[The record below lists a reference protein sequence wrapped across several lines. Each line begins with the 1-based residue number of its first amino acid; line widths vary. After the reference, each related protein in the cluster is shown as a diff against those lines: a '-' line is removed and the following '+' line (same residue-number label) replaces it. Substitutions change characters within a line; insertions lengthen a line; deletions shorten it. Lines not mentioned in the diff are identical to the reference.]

1 IRCLAAARRIDQRAR
16 FRRVAAARLARL
28 YRVCARRA
36 RTVRRVLRAHDARR
50 AHLSGRFPS
59 GQIPDCRADGAANR
73 GRAARRHFA
82 ARRSARNGAARVGTA
97 SRTRD
102 AAPFGAIRPQ
112 TFRLPAALPAVQRAR
127 NARSAQRVK
136 VMKLNDTT
144 LIAVLCTLL
153 TGLLHAASRD
163 IAPFGPLVLIAPIP
177 ILLYALSASRTWR
190 AFASAFVA
198 RVIGSAAFIYAYA
211 DALAPAILTLA
222 TVAAAAEFA
231 LVVALTRLAVERLP
245 SWAGTLS
252 FPVFA
257 TAAEFLIQLGSPHG
271 TFGALG
277 YALVDI
283 LPLVQIA
290 SVGGIAAVSFVAA
303 LVPMTIV
310 MLIRAPAHWRSVLIA
325 SASPLLAASLSG
337 VWRLS
342 VPSEDQARVAL
353 ASIDALTFQ
362 SVEDPMRANHVAAA
376 YADLVQAFQGQELE
390 AVVLP
395 ERVFVDTTGPGA
407 NASALLQDAANRIDA
422 RIVAGFDEVL
432 DDGQHVNTAR
442 VFAPRASRLT
452 YVKRRLIPGLESGL
466 VPGREPLLIGD
477 RAVAICKD
485 LDFAPMIR

>member
-1 IRCLAAARRIDQRAR
+1 
-16 FRRVAAARLARL
+16 
-28 YRVCARRA
+28 
-36 RTVRRVLRAHDARR
+36 
-50 AHLSGRFPS
+50 
-59 GQIPDCRADGAANR
+59 
-73 GRAARRHFA
+73 
-82 ARRSARNGAARVGTA
+82 
-97 SRTRD
+97 
-102 AAPFGAIRPQ
+102 
-112 TFRLPAALPAVQRAR
+112 
-127 NARSAQRVK
+127 
-136 VMKLNDTT
+136 MKLNDTT

-211 DALAPAILTLA
+211 DALTPAILTLA

-325 SASPLLAASLSG
+325 GASPLLAASLYG

-485 LDFAPMIR
+485 LDFAPMIREYGRRGAVLMFVPAWDFTLDGRLHARMAMVRGVENGFAMARAAAMGRLTVSDAFGRIVAEAVTSDRGPTVLVAEVGLTSRRTIYSRIGDAFAWLTVAGAVLLVVSLVLRRRGPA

>member
-1 IRCLAAARRIDQRAR
+1 
-16 FRRVAAARLARL
+16 
-28 YRVCARRA
+28 
-36 RTVRRVLRAHDARR
+36 
-50 AHLSGRFPS
+50 
-59 GQIPDCRADGAANR
+59 
-73 GRAARRHFA
+73 
-82 ARRSARNGAARVGTA
+82 
-97 SRTRD
+97 
-102 AAPFGAIRPQ
+102 
-112 TFRLPAALPAVQRAR
+112 
-127 NARSAQRVK
+127 
-136 VMKLNDTT
+136 
-144 LIAVLCTLL
+144 
-153 TGLLHAASRD
+153 
-163 IAPFGPLVLIAPIP
+163 
-177 ILLYALSASRTWR
+177 
-190 AFASAFVA
+190 
-198 RVIGSAAFIYAYA
+198 
-211 DALAPAILTLA
+211 
-222 TVAAAAEFA
+222 A

-325 SASPLLAASLSG
+325 GASPLLAASLYG

-376 YADLVQAFQGQELE
+376 YADLVQASQGPELE

-407 NASALLQDAANRIDA
+407 NASALLQDAANRSDA

-485 LDFAPMIR
+485 LDFAPMIREYGRRGAVLMFVPAWDFTLDGRLHARMAMVRGVENGFAMARAAAMGRLTVSDAFGRIVAEAVTSDRGPTVLVAEVGLTSRRTIYSRIGDAFAWLTVAGAVLLVVSLVLRRRGPA

>member
-1 IRCLAAARRIDQRAR
+1 
-16 FRRVAAARLARL
+16 
-28 YRVCARRA
+28 
-36 RTVRRVLRAHDARR
+36 
-50 AHLSGRFPS
+50 
-59 GQIPDCRADGAANR
+59 
-73 GRAARRHFA
+73 
-82 ARRSARNGAARVGTA
+82 
-97 SRTRD
+97 
-102 AAPFGAIRPQ
+102 
-112 TFRLPAALPAVQRAR
+112 
-127 NARSAQRVK
+127 
-136 VMKLNDTT
+136 MKLNDTT

-325 SASPLLAASLSG
+325 GASPLLAASLYG

-485 LDFAPMIR
+485 LDFAPMIREYGRRGAVLMFVPAWDFTLDGRLHARMAMVRGVENGFAMARAAAMGRLTVSDAFGRIVAEAVTSDRGPTVLVAEVGLTSRRTIYSRIGDAFAWLTVAGAVLLVVSLVLRRRGPA

>member
-1 IRCLAAARRIDQRAR
+1 
-16 FRRVAAARLARL
+16 
-28 YRVCARRA
+28 
-36 RTVRRVLRAHDARR
+36 
-50 AHLSGRFPS
+50 
-59 GQIPDCRADGAANR
+59 
-73 GRAARRHFA
+73 
-82 ARRSARNGAARVGTA
+82 
-97 SRTRD
+97 
-102 AAPFGAIRPQ
+102 
-112 TFRLPAALPAVQRAR
+112 
-127 NARSAQRVK
+127 
-136 VMKLNDTT
+136 MKLNDTT

-153 TGLLHAASRD
+153 TGLLYAASRD

-271 TFGALG
+271 TFGTLG
-277 YALVDI
+277 YALIDI
-283 LPLVQIA
+283 LPLVQVA

-310 MLIRAPAHWRSVLIA
+310 MLIRAPARWRSVLIA
-325 SASPLLAASLSG
+325 GASPLLVALLYG

-342 VPSEDQARVAL
+342 LPSEDQARVAL

-485 LDFAPMIR
+485 LDFAPMIREYGRRGAVLMFVPAWDFTLDGRLHARMAMVRGVENGFAMARAAAMGRLTVSDAFGRIVAEAVTSDRGPTMLVAEVGLTSRRTIYSRIGDAFAWLTVAGAVLLVVSLVLRRRGPA

>member
-1 IRCLAAARRIDQRAR
+1 
-16 FRRVAAARLARL
+16 
-28 YRVCARRA
+28 
-36 RTVRRVLRAHDARR
+36 
-50 AHLSGRFPS
+50 
-59 GQIPDCRADGAANR
+59 
-73 GRAARRHFA
+73 
-82 ARRSARNGAARVGTA
+82 
-97 SRTRD
+97 
-102 AAPFGAIRPQ
+102 
-112 TFRLPAALPAVQRAR
+112 
-127 NARSAQRVK
+127 
-136 VMKLNDTT
+136 MKLNDTT

-310 MLIRAPAHWRSVLIA
+310 MLIRAPARWRSVLIA
-325 SASPLLAASLSG
+325 GASPLLVALLYG

-342 VPSEDQARVAL
+342 LPSEDQARVAL

-485 LDFAPMIR
+485 LDFAPMIREYGRRGAVLMFVPAWDFTLDGRLHARMAMVRGVENGFAMARAAAMGRLTVSDAFGRIVAEAVTSDRGPTVLVAEVGLTSRRTIYSRIGDAFAWLTVAGAVLLVVSLVLRRRGPA